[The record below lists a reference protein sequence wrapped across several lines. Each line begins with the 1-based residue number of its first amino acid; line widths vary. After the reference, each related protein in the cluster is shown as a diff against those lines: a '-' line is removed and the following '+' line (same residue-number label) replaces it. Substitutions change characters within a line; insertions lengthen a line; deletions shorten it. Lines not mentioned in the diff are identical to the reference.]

1 MGPSVTGMTMMM
13 KPGQPKRI
21 LRKSIMATPRSMP
34 SKRIAYV
41 RSGRK
46 NEINMAILSIIPLLG
61 VDNSAKVCIMEE

>member
-1 MGPSVTGMTMMM
+1 
-13 KPGQPKRI
+13 
-21 LRKSIMATPRSMP
+21 MP